1 MPASIVKF
9 GSFVQSCALWVEED
23 EKFFK
28 KTTPAFASCR
38 VEETSILNLF
48 PIDVVVDIPVF
59 QQPNVL
65 AEGCTLV
72 LAWVIRIWPVSVK
85 TTTPAF
91 VVICRLSRSR
101 KRQA

>member
-72 LAWVIRIWPVSVK
+72 TL
-85 TTTPAF
+85 
-91 VVICRLSRSR
+91 VVPFIIHQL
-101 KRQA
+101 